1 MWWPGDRGQK
11 DREWEPFS
19 FNKKQTFLYSSAH
32 YFFFKNGIDT
42 HTCTPIPRDTYVLQ
56 YTAIRFPVMFLMA
69 ILLKKVCSVPKT
81 CYKGCVCLC
90 VSASA
95 KKNQTI
101 LSCSHYANEHLRF
114 WDLKTV
120 AKFSQ
125 ADNTITP
132 QHLHL
137 SGAWNTT
144 AKTDGACRLAG
155 MYVH

>member
-56 YTAIRFPVMFLMA
+56 YTAIRFPVVFLMA

-95 KKNQTI
+95 KKIKQFSHVATMLMSI
-101 LSCSHYANEHLRF
+101 WDSETWKRWLSSAKLIIQSHLNTYTSAEPETPLQKLTEH
-114 WDLKTV
+114 
-120 AKFSQ
+120 
-125 ADNTITP
+125 AD
-132 QHLHL
+132 
-137 SGAWNTT
+137 
-144 AKTDGACRLAG
+144 
-155 MYVH
+155 

>member
-95 KKNQTI
+95 KKIKQFSHVATMLMSI
-101 LSCSHYANEHLRF
+101 WDSETWKRWLSSAKLIIQSHLNIYTSAEPETPLQKLTEH
-114 WDLKTV
+114 
-120 AKFSQ
+120 
-125 ADNTITP
+125 AD
-132 QHLHL
+132 
-137 SGAWNTT
+137 
-144 AKTDGACRLAG
+144 
-155 MYVH
+155 